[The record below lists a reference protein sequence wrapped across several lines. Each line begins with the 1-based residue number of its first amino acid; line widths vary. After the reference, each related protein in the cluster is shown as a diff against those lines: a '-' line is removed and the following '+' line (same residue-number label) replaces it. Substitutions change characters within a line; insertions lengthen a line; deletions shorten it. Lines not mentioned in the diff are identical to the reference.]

1 MQIVNNLLE
10 FREVPENN
18 EKRESEGGNVGQSG
32 GDDRL
37 APIKS
42 ANATMCFPDRWTF
55 LIVLDADL
63 EGG

>member
-42 ANATMCFPDRWTF
+42 ANATMCFPDR
-55 LIVLDADL
+55 
-63 EGG
+63 